1 VLYAASGGDFVPT
14 FWDNLSVPS
23 SRVKNPGRIPLFKN
37 KKPRGGGDKTNV
49 SVPSCNKNKIGYVCV
64 MWYVRVMF
72 IHPWL
77 S

>member
-1 VLYAASGGDFVPT
+1 MQQVVVILYQRSGTTYQSHLP
-14 FWDNLSVPS
+14 
-23 SRVKNPGRIPLFKN
+23 RVKNPGRIPLFKN
-37 KKPRGGGDKTNV
+37 KKPRGGGHKTNV